1 MKPPEGS
8 PEPNEVGD
16 RCSTGAVQLVSP
28 RSTVFLF
35 SLFFLPGFLLI
46 VWKSFFNGTG
56 IGDRYDWASFYIFL
70 IINAPC
76 SFGAAYGMAR
86 LYSVGFKKMLIA
98 VVVGLVFY
106 GVSLFGSLI
115 IAYFLFAPRC

>member
-1 MKPPEGS
+1 MKPPES
-8 PEPNEVGD
+8 LPEPNDVGVG
-16 RCSTGAVQLVSP
+16 SSAGLVKSESP
-28 RSTVFLF
+28 FSIMFLLP
-35 SLFFLPGFLLI
+35 LFFLPGLLLI
-46 VWKSFFNGTG
+46 VWESFVNGTD